1 MSLFVKLENVKAGN
15 RNSLLSALTSLSDFD
30 CDFNGENGMDYL
42 WDEVWE
48 ANGFESQEDFE
59 SQDEETELK
68 YESNL
73 DWIDNYKEEN
83 RYNEPLVDVHYE
95 NDFEDMIDWQYEDA
109 KPSEMLGKSENIND
123 YPEMLELEYNV
134 IFWYGL
140 V

>member
-73 DWIDNYKEEN
+73 DWLLDEVKEIEDDADCIETFFRTRMEQERNYYDE
-83 RYNEPLVDVHYE
+83 YE
-95 NDFEDMIDWQYEDA
+95 TNYIRN
-109 KPSEMLGKSENIND
+109 KNGKVVAVSFVATHN
-123 YPEMLELEYNV
+123 
-134 IFWYGL
+134 
-140 V
+140 

>member
-73 DWIDNYKEEN
+73 DWLLDEVKEIEDDADCIETFFRTWMKHDRNYYDEYKTN
-83 RYNEPLVDVHYE
+83 YIRNK
-95 NDFEDMIDWQYEDA
+95 N
-109 KPSEMLGKSENIND
+109 GKVVAVSFVATHN
-123 YPEMLELEYNV
+123 
-134 IFWYGL
+134 
-140 V
+140 